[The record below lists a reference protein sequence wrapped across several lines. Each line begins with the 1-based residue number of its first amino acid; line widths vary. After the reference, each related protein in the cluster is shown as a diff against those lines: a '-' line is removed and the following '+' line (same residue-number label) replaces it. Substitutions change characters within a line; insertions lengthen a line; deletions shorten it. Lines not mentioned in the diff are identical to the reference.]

1 MKKTIL
7 TLIFIC
13 LLLSGCSETGSHTD
27 TKTETVSADYGKVIE
42 IAKDEFCSVFSELD
56 DLEITETATMVRS
69 NDENHIVIQFKYE
82 SSNGSGIYGFEYQK
96 DDYGNYELIQKGEDV
111 TIDNLVK

>member
-13 LLLSGCSETGSHTD
+13 LLLSGCSETGLPAD
-27 TKTETVSADYGKVIE
+27 TKTETVSA
-42 IAKDEFCSVFSELD
+42 
-56 DLEITETATMVRS
+56 
-69 NDENHIVIQFKYE
+69 
-82 SSNGSGIYGFEYQK
+82 
-96 DDYGNYELIQKGEDV
+96 DYGNYELIQKGEDV